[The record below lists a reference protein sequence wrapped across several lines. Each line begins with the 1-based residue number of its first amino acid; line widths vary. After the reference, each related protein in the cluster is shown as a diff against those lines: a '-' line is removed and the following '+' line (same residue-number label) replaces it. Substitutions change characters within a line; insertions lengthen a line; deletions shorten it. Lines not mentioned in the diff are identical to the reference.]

1 MRRRCQGSFRPDSSK
16 RLAATARRARRKGH
30 QHAVELPGHLL
41 HLTQVA
47 WHPLMD
53 VVALRYFFGRNRLQ
67 LQSLTPPPR
76 TTTMTTPPMTSWPP
90 LLPLNIHFFGRI
102 TYKVPEA
109 VTATYANGR
118 LGVVPRLE
126 MQSGF
131 PASLSVVR
139 RSPVLTVEW
148 IWMFI
153 LDPEAALSSCVRRW
167 PSRL

>member
-1 MRRRCQGSFRPDSSK
+1 MMPVHVGGRLADSGLATLHSHPTQDTLIRILHSSVIRVQRRVRQRAARRC
-16 RLAATARRARRKGH
+16 A
-30 QHAVELPGHLL
+30 
-41 HLTQVA
+41 
-47 WHPLMD
+47 
-53 VVALRYFFGRNRLQ
+53 
-67 LQSLTPPPR
+67 
-76 TTTMTTPPMTSWPP
+76 
-90 LLPLNIHFFGRI
+90 
-102 TYKVPEA
+102 
-109 VTATYANGR
+109 
-118 LGVVPRLE
+118 PRLE